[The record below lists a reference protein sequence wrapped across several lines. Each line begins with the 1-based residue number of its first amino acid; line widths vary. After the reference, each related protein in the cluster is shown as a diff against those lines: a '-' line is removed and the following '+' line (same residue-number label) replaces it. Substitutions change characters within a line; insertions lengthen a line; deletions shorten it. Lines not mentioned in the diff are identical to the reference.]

1 MGIFREWIQNVVL
14 FLLFMSMINQII
26 PDEKYRKYVRLT
38 MGLVLILVLLG
49 PLSRLM
55 KADEKIF
62 QDYIRENIRLS
73 AEDAKNGGRMFYET
87 DYFNESYKKIIYN
100 L

>member
-87 DYFNESYKKIIYN
+87 DYFNES
-100 L
+100 

>member
-38 MGLVLILVLLG
+38 MGLILILVLLG

-73 AEDAKNGGRMFYET
+73 AEDAKNGGRMFYE
-87 DYFNESYKKIIYN
+87 IGRAHV
-100 L
+100 

>member
-55 KADEKIF
+55 KADEKMF
-62 QDYIRENIRLS
+62 QDSIRENIRLS
-73 AEDAKNGGRMFYET
+73 AEDAKNGGRMF
-87 DYFNESYKKIIYN
+87 
-100 L
+100 

>member
-73 AEDAKNGGRMFYET
+73 AEDTKNGGRIFYET
-87 DYFNESYKKIIYN
+87 DYFNES
-100 L
+100 